1 MEESYSKVYVV
12 VSCINK
18 PKSRVDRAVR
28 NGKVDCFISIDDFLV
43 NDVIDRDE
51 VMSISLDL
59 MVSILG
65 GNDEGK
71 VSGYELSMKAGSM
84 VDSGVMVLGI

>member
-1 MEESYSKVYVV
+1 M
-12 VSCINK
+12 SCINK

-71 VSGYELSMKAGSM
+71 VSGYELSIGAGSM
-84 VDSGVMVLGI
+84 VDSGVMLLGV